1 MRNSS
6 AGAVGAANVNAADQR
21 TGANHNAPLMRL
33 ATYASVAVAS
43 ILIVAKLIAWL
54 ITDSVSLLSTL
65 IDSLLDVGASLLN
78 LIAVRHALEPADRE
92 HRFGH
97 GKAEAL
103 SGLAQAAFIAGS
115 AMFLVVQATERL
127 VNPRIIHR
135 TEIGYWVMGL
145 AIVLTLALVVFQRY
159 VVKKTGSV
167 AIVADSTHYQMDVLV
182 NVSVIVSLV
191 LASRMGWTWADP
203 AFAMAIAAYIVWG
216 AWRIGMASLHMLMD
230 HELPDEDRKRIREIA
245 VNHPGVV
252 GLHDLR
258 TRSSGNQVFIQMHL
272 EMNGDIT
279 LHDAHVI
286 SDQVE
291 ASIMNVFPN
300 AEVLIHED
308 PEGINEER
316 AVFH

>member
-1 MRNSS
+1 MKDFSTTA
-6 AGAVGAANVNAADQR
+6 AGAAKPTTAADPS
-21 TGANHNAPLMRL
+21 AALMRL
-33 ATYASVAVAS
+33 ATYASVTVATV
-43 ILIVAKLIAWL
+43 LIVTKLAAWL

-78 LIAVRHALEPADRE
+78 LVAVRHALEPADKE

-115 AMFLVVQATERL
+115 AMFLVVQAGERL
-127 VNPRIIHR
+127 FNPRFIFN
-135 TEIGYWVMGL
+135 TEIGYWVMVL
-145 AIVLTLALVVFQRY
+145 AIGLTLVLVAFQRY

-167 AIVADSTHYQMDVLV
+167 AITADSTHYQMDVLV
-182 NVSVIVSLV
+182 NISVIASLF
-191 LASRMGWTWADP
+191 LASEMGWTLADP
-203 AFAMAIAAYIVWG
+203 AFAIAIAAYILWG
-216 AWRIGMASLHMLMD
+216 AWQIGIASLHMLMD
-230 HELPDEDRKRIREIA
+230 RELPDADRRRIREIA
-245 VNHPGVV
+245 QSHPGVV

-272 EMNGDIT
+272 EMDGDIT
-279 LHDAHVI
+279 LLDAHVI

-291 ASIMNVFPN
+291 AGIMAAFPN

-308 PEGINEER
+308 PEGINEDQ